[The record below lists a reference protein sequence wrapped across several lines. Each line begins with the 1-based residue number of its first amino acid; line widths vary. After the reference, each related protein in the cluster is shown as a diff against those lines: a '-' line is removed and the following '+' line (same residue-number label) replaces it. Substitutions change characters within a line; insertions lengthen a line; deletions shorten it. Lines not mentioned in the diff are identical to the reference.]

1 MKNLEAKLCAFG
13 LKTNYD
19 LKFVRMLLNFHTKIS
34 MKKWFLPIFNLIFQD
49 LGHFTQLWKIT
60 PFLYNNFSGLVRS
73 SLSPWGRPCTMY
85 IKINFYLSTVII
97 VIEYEARTSVENRQP
112 RNILQNKLDFVSKL
126 IETFPSDNKD
136 RPSPINPAIMSLKKM
151 RQHSKIVSNK
161 YK

>member
-1 MKNLEAKLCAFG
+1 MRVLAKNQLRFEICENAF
-13 LKTNYD
+13 
-19 LKFVRMLLNFHTKIS
+19 KFPYENLDEK
-34 MKKWFLPIFNLIFQD
+34 LIFT
-49 LGHFTQLWKIT
+49 HFQFDISGPWAFYTTLE
-60 PFLYNNFSGLVRS
+60 NNAISLQQFFRFREIVPLPCGL
-73 SLSPWGRPCTMY
+73 PCTMY

-136 RPSPINPAIMSLKKM
+136 RPSPRNPVIMSLKNM
-151 RQHSKIVSNK
+151 RQHSEIVSNK